1 MNYVSPHQQIFMEFL
16 NQYDYDVRKT
26 HDARWIDQKCTHD
39 VISIISD
46 CILEFVDNSTTQE
59 FTVNDIWHSQY
70 ARENVITI
78 FSKPDPEFKAES
90 EYDKYFSQPIK
101 LLSYSKVLDCYKK
114 GAKYIYRIANRKIL
128 QIIALHA
135 KNAND
140 FLVSY
145 ITKVLQDSGLY
156 ASFEHFFTQ
165 QDNTSY
171 QKVRDDFIRFTINN
185 TPINT
190 EVECGRIFTKV
201 LNPLAFAKQ
210 KKGTIKGR
218 ISTNNITLSDIQ
230 YNRVNWRDTLSGK
243 EKNITRNEYLDS
255 FDVKTQALAS
265 YTINKAKKAV
275 KKYNDTYYNSVSEV
289 IQDSEIVKAT
299 QAHHIFTQ
307 AEFPS
312 IADYIEN
319 LIMLTPNQ
327 HYTMAHP
334 DNKTQYID
342 KDFQYICLL
351 AKALRIMENLTSE
364 SLPKFYD
371 FDNYKFVLNTGLAT
385 NSFDEVLYLDFA
397 TILEKIDYFYSDV
410 KDHNKYADLIDSN
423 RINTK

>member
-128 QIIALHA
+128 QIIALRA